1 MLDDGS
7 SAPPLADV
15 AAERAVLGSVL
26 LENDA
31 LGRVMALGVSA
42 GDFQVSAHALIFEAM
57 VALAARQVPIDVIT
71 LAGELRGRDRL
82 NAVGGPQY
90 LGELTDLIPTT
101 AHVVQHARIVMDK
114 ARAARVM
121 ASLGTAMARL
131 RNHEP
136 LDGVVALE
144 LEQCLVTEQRRAPL
158 VGIQS
163 ALDELVQGWQSPRAV
178 VSSGIQRLD
187 AILGGGMR
195 SGDMIGVV
203 GAAGGGKSAFVGQI
217 ALDAARSGAT
227 VVYASVEM
235 PPAELVARWVA
246 LELFR
251 SSSPLG
257 SDWPVGYR
265 DVLYGRAWRGEG
277 VRADHREAVQA
288 RMTVASN
295 QLSRVGNHLFVQ
307 QIEPGSTVDDLR
319 ARVTVARELCGLD
332 RPMVLVVDPLQRL
345 FASER
350 SGRRGRAA
358 DAVNSNET
366 ERVGTVAQ
374 ELKFLADTESMTV
387 VFTSDTTK
395 AAAVGAQS
403 SVGSMRGSYQINHLA
418 TLVLGV
424 HTASDAAALR
434 TRLDGRGKDA
444 EPVAPGLTEEVIR
457 ASMIS
462 DMMTRPDAG
471 RLGVCVAAMEVSKN
485 RRGPVQSFVLTFV
498 PGAMCFIERRRDG
511 DFQDDDEERETPSF
525 PPRSSRR
532 PK

>member
-1 MLDDGS
+1 MFDEGS
-7 SAPPLADV
+7 SVPPLADL

-31 LGRVMALGVSA
+31 LGRVMALGLCA
-42 GDFQVSAHALIFEAM
+42 GDFQIPAHGLVFEGM

-82 NAVGGPQY
+82 NAIGGAHY
-90 LGELTDLIPTT
+90 LGELTDQIPTT
-101 AHVVQHARIVMDK
+101 AHVVQHARILMDR

-136 LDGVVALE
+136 LDGAVALE

-158 VGIQS
+158 VAIQG
-163 ALDELVQGWQSPRAV
+163 ALDELVESWQRPEGV

-187 AILGGGMR
+187 GLLGGGIR
-195 SGDMIGVV
+195 PGDMIGVV

-217 ALDAARSGAT
+217 ALDAARNGAT

-235 PPAELVARWVA
+235 PPAELVARWLA

-251 SSSPLG
+251 TASNHG
-257 SDWPVGYR
+257 TDWPVGYR

-277 VRADHREAVQA
+277 VRPEHREAVQS
-288 RMTVASN
+288 RLTVAGN
-295 QLSRVGNHLFVQ
+295 QLSRVGDRLFVQ

-319 ARVTVARELCGLD
+319 ARVTVARELSGLE
-332 RPMVLVVDPLQRL
+332 RPLLLVVDPLQRL

-374 ELKFLADTESMTV
+374 ELKFLADTESMAV
-387 VFTSDTTK
+387 LFTSDTTK
-395 AAAVGAQS
+395 AAAMGAQS

-424 HTASDAAALR
+424 HTAQDAAALR

-444 EPVAPGLTEEVIR
+444 EPVAPGLTEDAIR
-457 ASMIS
+457 SSMIA
-462 DMMTRPDAG
+462 DMMTRPDAEK
-471 RLGVCVAAMEVSKN
+471 LGVCVAAMEVSKN

-498 PGAMCFIERRRDG
+498 PGAMCFIERLRDS
-511 DFQDDDEERETPSF
+511 DFQDDDEGRDTSSV
-525 PPRSSRR
+525 PPKPLRR
-532 PK
+532 TR